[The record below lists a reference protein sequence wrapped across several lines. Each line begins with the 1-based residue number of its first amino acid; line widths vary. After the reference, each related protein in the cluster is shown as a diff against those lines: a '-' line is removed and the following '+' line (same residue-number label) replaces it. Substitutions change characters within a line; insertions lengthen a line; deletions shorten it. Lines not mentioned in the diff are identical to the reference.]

1 MKKKGISQHSQLDVI
16 CSQSAYK
23 ITNAWIKLDPWR
35 AWPLLDLGIIN
46 ILNQRILFPTADRDN
61 CICNTLF
68 VTNKPSVIRDYT
80 NHEIIDILN
89 TLPLLSIVIILAF
102 SCSMMRDFYICRILL
117 THHFFTKIHVIK
129 YISCPK
135 FAEFICNYV

>member
-1 MKKKGISQHSQLDVI
+1 MDYFIGRVKRRKYLPNKFSSLFVCMYEEKGISQLSQLDVI

-89 TLPLLSIVIILAF
+89 TLPLLSIVIIFIGLFMLDDA
-102 SCSMMRDFYICRILL
+102 RLL
-117 THHFFTKIHVIK
+117 
-129 YISCPK
+129 YL
-135 FAEFICNYV
+135 